1 MTAVKE
7 AHVRRA
13 LESNN
18 GNKRI
23 VTSAALNKA
32 LSDIGVNEETIQ
44 LRRTTW
50 LNIEALNTIHNQAKD
65 FYYHVYNF
73 GSQTEGSTTEE
84 GQSPGIGLDQNW

>member
-1 MTAVKE
+1 MSAVKE

-13 LESNN
+13 LGSNN

-23 VTSAALNKA
+23 VTSAALDKA

-50 LNIEALNTIHNQAKD
+50 LYLEALHTIHQQAQD
-65 FYYHVYNF
+65 LDTDVYYF
-73 GSQTEGSTTEE
+73 GSRTEGSTTE
-84 GQSPGIGLDQNW
+84 DNWS